1 MRDGY
6 TRKIERED
14 LGHPDF
20 LKFIAA
26 NQASIVVVAGDDA
39 GSEFVIDRAQT
50 TIGRGRSVDVCFQ
63 DEALSSEHAAIEFTG
78 DGFRLR
84 DLGSMNGTLLN
95 GGDVKAGDLKHGD
108 RFQLG
113 ARTFQFVVTPRE
125 KRPRTWEIPVE

>member
-14 LGHPDF
+14 LGQPDF
-20 LKFIAA
+20 LKFIAS
-26 NQASIVVVAGDDA
+26 NQASIVVVSGADA
-39 GSEFVIDRAQT
+39 GSEFLIDRPHT
-50 TIGRGRSVDVCFQ
+50 SIGRGDSVDVRLQ
-63 DEALSSEHAAIEFTG
+63 DDALSSEHAAIEFTG

-84 DLGSMNGTLLN
+84 DLGSMNGMLLN

-113 ARTFQFVVTPRE
+113 SRTFQFVVTTCE
-125 KRPRTWEIPVE
+125 KRPRTWEVPA

>member
-113 ARTFQFVVTPRE
+113 THVFQLILEQRRREPRAYVL
-125 KRPRTWEIPVE
+125 PDS